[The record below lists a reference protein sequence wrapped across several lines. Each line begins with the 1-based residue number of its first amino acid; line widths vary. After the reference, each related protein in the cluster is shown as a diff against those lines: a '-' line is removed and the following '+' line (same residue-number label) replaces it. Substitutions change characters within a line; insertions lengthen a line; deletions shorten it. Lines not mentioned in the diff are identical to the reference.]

1 MADVAVQNPA
11 TGELRMVA
19 EADAPSFVEQTGWT
33 LPDQAQRERGARMLE
48 SGSVGDQALAAGE
61 TAIRAGTFGLVPGLA
76 KGWQQRSEVQ
86 HEEHPYVEMGARA
99 VGALAPALATSGAAT
114 ALSGAAGLSAAT
126 TGLVSGAVE
135 GLAGGAADEIEQARE
150 EVRDASVGNI
160 FLYGLG
166 GEIAGRALPAALK
179 MGAGKVRRA
188 LTAAEEIT
196 GEGVP
201 SALAGVEAR
210 SVESEARIAR
220 DLPQGPERTAALE
233 RTAPQQY
240 EQLAVDG
247 AETFDKFH
255 EQARDLAAPN
265 KRVVERIK
273 QAMPDES
280 PAQQNWLT
288 EQKRALSDE
297 YLSATGPRR
306 APEPVPSPAA
316 PVAPPGPTVHDA
328 AADYALDAAK
338 RRLRGVADHTGNP
351 ELDALAGEIGDRSA
365 QAKALPDEVKKAINE
380 RTGKAKLEDV
390 VSWAK
395 DPEALRAGHGIEPAR
410 APEVPGAAPA
420 PAAPPVA
427 APLDMGSYGKDVRNV
442 VRPGLRR
449 MDQATSIAD
458 QYFAARDMASQ
469 LEAIGSRVAKD
480 EKLPPSV
487 RDGILGSIQ
496 DRAKALR
503 SGLSDESLFGGAA
516 KLESDLAKGAQ
527 KMQAGLN
534 ELGGLSD
541 PGKMRKFLQS
551 DRVDRMAMSK
561 RLDAALDGAE
571 DLLATHEAHGT
582 LDPKQIAEQR
592 ARISRIREA
601 RGLADEI
608 QVAKAARPE
617 PVTPTSGA
625 RPGGSPAR
633 GLAEMAADELVDLAP
648 YPVRKGYQLFKLA
661 RRIKG
666 IDDAARSATRQTARR
681 LAGTAAPVV
690 ESAGLG
696 KAVRKAVGEEVAA
709 AADRVVPGASKAYQ
723 RAKELLGRQQARTG
737 TEGAVVIEGGAHPQI
752 DKLATRL
759 DDRLGKLRELE
770 GTEITGEANDL
781 GINRAAEKHAG
792 RLEQARNN
800 LDESVHALR
809 DEYHSRIGD
818 VLDGRAPEELG
829 PKARAKYDR
838 FKSGLDQLEGTL
850 AQHGAGNTQVAGVD
864 LYTLG
869 DRAPEAAEKYLAGLK
884 KGSTEAGYTESG
896 ANLKGILTSPMALT
910 AAAGGALLA
919 APKAMTALERFQGE
933 YSGPEES
940 FLAKKKLLDQD
951 LVAPDALFEALG
963 ASMEDLPKLSPEL
976 FQKLSARMADKLR
989 FVRSNLPSGI
999 KTTMMYPNGTPPSMS
1014 ALRDFA
1020 TVWNTTMH
1028 PHSVLDDID
1037 QGTATAQQMK
1047 VLQKSDPDLYE
1058 QLRGDV
1064 VEEIGTNFRNVP
1076 LSTKLQMDILFNA
1089 DGIAGPF
1096 FSSKAA
1102 KHIAQAN
1109 KEQMQRGP
1117 QNQPASSAAS
1127 LDKMSST
1134 SGPAG
1139 LGAIQSSVTNKGSGA

>member
-1 MADVAVQNPA
+1 MGDVAVQNPA

-48 SGSVGDQALAAGE
+48 SGGVGDQALAAGE
-61 TAIRAGTFGLVPGLA
+61 TAIRTGTFGLVPGLA

-166 GEIAGRALPAALK
+166 GEIAGRALPAALR

-210 SVESEARIAR
+210 SVDSEARIAR

-255 EQARDLAAPN
+255 EQARDLASPN

-273 QAMPDES
+273 QAMPEES

-297 YLSATGPRR
+297 YLSATGPKR

-316 PVAPPGPTVHDA
+316 PTAPPGPTVHDA

-390 VSWAK
+390 VNWAK
-395 DPEALRAGHGIEPAR
+395 DPEALRAGHGIEAPR
-410 APEVPGAAPA
+410 AEVPGAPAAPAAPA
-420 PAAPPVA
+420 PAAP
-427 APLDMGSYGKDVRNV
+427 LDMGAYGKDVRNV

-496 DRAKALR
+496 DRSKALR

-561 RLDAALDGAE
+561 RLDSALDGAE

-617 PVTPTSGA
+617 PVTSGPRGA
-625 RPGGSPAR
+625 VGSPAR

-709 AADRVVPGASKAYQ
+709 AADRVVPGASKAYG
-723 RAKELLGRQQARTG
+723 RAKELIERQRARTG

-770 GTEITGEANDL
+770 GTEVTGEANDL

-792 RLEQARNN
+792 RLEQARGNVE
-800 LDESVHALR
+800 ESLHALH
-809 DEYHSRIGD
+809 DEYTTRIGD
-818 VLDGRAPEELG
+818 VLEGRTPEELG

-838 FKSGLDQLEGTL
+838 FKAGLDQLEGTL
-850 AQHGAGNTQVAGVD
+850 AEHGATTEKVAGVD

-869 DRAPEAAEKYLAGLK
+869 DRVPEAAEKYLAGLK

-896 ANLKGILTSPMALT
+896 VNLKGILTSPMGLT
-910 AAAGGALLA
+910 TAAGGALLA

-976 FQKLSARMADKLR
+976 FQKLSARMAEKLR
-989 FVRSNLPSGI
+989 FVRGNLPSGI

-1064 VEEIGTNFRNVP
+1064 VEEIGQNFRNVP

-1117 QNQPASSAAS
+1117 QSQPAPAS